1 MRKKPKGA
9 SQRLMRIND
18 EILRECANI
27 LRSELKDPRIST
39 MVSVTEVETANDL
52 SQAKVFVSIMGDD
65 AQKKEVME
73 GLKNASGFIRRGIAE
88 KVNLRNTPEIK
99 FLLDNSLDYSL
110 KMAKL
115 IDEAN
120 ADKPTEG

>member
-1 MRKKPKGA
+1 MKRKGTGS

-18 EILRECANI
+18 EILRECAMI

-39 MVSVTEVETANDL
+39 MVSVTKVETTNDL
-52 SQAKVFVSIMGDD
+52 SHAKIYVSIMGDD
-65 AQKKEVME
+65 EQKKEVLE

-88 KVNLRNTPEIK
+88 KVNLRITPELK
-99 FLLDNSLDYSL
+99 FVLDDSLEYSL

-115 IDEAN
+115 IEEAN
-120 ADKPTEG
+120 K

>member
-1 MRKKPKGA
+1 MRKKPKSA

-65 AQKKEVME
+65 EQKKEVME

-88 KVNLRNTPEIK
+88 KINLRNTPEIK

-115 IDEAN
+115 IAQAN
-120 ADKPTEG
+120 SDKSVEE

>member
-1 MRKKPKGA
+1 MRKKGGG

-27 LRSELKDPRIST
+27 LRQEIKDPRIST
-39 MVSVTEVETANDL
+39 MVTVTKADTTSDL
-52 SQAKVFVSIMGDD
+52 SYAKIFVSIMGDD
-65 AQKKEVME
+65 AQKKEVLE

-88 KVNLRNTPEIK
+88 RINLRATPELK
-99 FLLDNSLDYSL
+99 FVLDDSLEYSL

-115 IDEAN
+115 IKEAN
-120 ADKPTEG
+120 DGIID

>member
-1 MRKKPKGA
+1 MRKKGSG

-27 LRSELKDPRIST
+27 LRSDIKDPRIST
-39 MVSVTEVETANDL
+39 MVTVTKAETTSDL
-52 SQAKVFVSIMGDD
+52 SHAKIFVSIMGDD
-65 AQKKEVME
+65 EQKKEVLE

-88 KVNLRNTPEIK
+88 KINLRATPELK
-99 FLLDNSLDYSL
+99 FVIDDSLDYSL

-115 IDEAN
+115 IKEAN
-120 ADKPTEG
+120 DGIID

>member
-1 MRKKPKGA
+1 MKKKGGG

-27 LRSELKDPRIST
+27 LRQDIKDPRIST
-39 MVSVTEVETANDL
+39 MVTVTKAETTSDL
-52 SQAKVFVSIMGDD
+52 SYAKIFVSIMGDD
-65 AQKKEVME
+65 EQKKEVLE

-88 KVNLRNTPEIK
+88 RINLRATPELK
-99 FLLDNSLDYSL
+99 FVIDDSLDYSL

-115 IDEAN
+115 IKEAN
-120 ADKPTEG
+120 DGIID

>member
-1 MRKKPKGA
+1 MEKKGGG

-27 LRSELKDPRIST
+27 LRQDIKDPRIST
-39 MVSVTEVETANDL
+39 MVTVTKAETTSDL
-52 SQAKVFVSIMGDD
+52 SYAKIFISIMGDD
-65 AQKKEVME
+65 EQKKEVLE

-88 KVNLRNTPEIK
+88 RINLRATPELK
-99 FLLDNSLDYSL
+99 FVIDDSLDYSL

-115 IDEAN
+115 IKEAN
-120 ADKPTEG
+120 DGIID

>member
-1 MRKKPKGA
+1 MKKKSTGG

-39 MVSVTEVETANDL
+39 MVCVTKVETTSDL
-52 SQAKVFVSIMGDD
+52 NHAKIFVSIMGDET
-65 AQKKEVME
+65 QKKEVLE

-88 KVNLRNTPEIK
+88 RINLRITPELK
-99 FLLDNSLDYSL
+99 FVSDDSLDYSL

-115 IDEAN
+115 IEEAN
-120 ADKPTEG
+120 KGNSHE